1 MSSLKPVPRSYCP
14 DYPRFLTEADIRE
27 ILRPSLLARFS
38 RETLLA
44 GAMLTGLS
52 AGGCSRAAS
61 DPAPAAGGQGADG
74 GSQQVQQ
81 VQPADAGNPP
91 LKALKGNTTRSSAD
105 LRKRVDRLVG
115 EILGASRRGY
125 WNEHAT
131 LRTDSTLRSNPA
143 LKSPMIPISFG
154 NSYVGVFDTEAARDA
169 TRRLFSAYGIE
180 LQENVP
186 IKKQGYAFVADGFD
200 AERGIGFELTMPDM
214 AQRGQEPTAEDASS
228 RLDAEEMQALDED
241 LTAGK
246 IRMFVA
252 QAEHYPN
259 MDGDLYTPME
269 YYLSSVIDYLNW
281 VHGDQVVDTTQVLG
295 LEPGLAYAGNWRKL
309 HPELPGFDGYIEP
322 MPTLKVDRGQIDRA
336 DEWAGFGQD
345 SVKVTLNPLGKLV
358 YTPPA
363 DAPVF
368 LAQETQFACHLYVSG
383 EAAAATFLIEVTGT
397 NDKTWTIRQKV
408 ESRWLRPKVHA
419 KTGNLPFDQLKSIS
433 FSVESDQPVSFY
445 LDDVSLSRD
454 PTRAPGTE

>member
-44 GAMLTGLS
+44 GAMLTGLT
-52 AGGCSRAAS
+52 AGGCSRGAS
-61 DPAPAAGGQGADG
+61 DPAPAAGGQGATG
-74 GSQQVQQ
+74 GSQQVQRT
-81 VQPADAGNPP
+81 DAEDPP
-91 LKALKGNTTRSSAD
+91 LKALGNNTTRGSAD
-105 LRKRVDRLVG
+105 LRQRVDRLVG
-115 EILGASRRGY
+115 EILGSNKRGY
-125 WNEHAT
+125 WNELT
-131 LRTDSTLRSNPA
+131 SLRTDTTLSSNPA
-143 LKSPMIPISFG
+143 VKSPMIPISFG

-169 TRRLFSAYGIE
+169 TRRLFTAYGIE
-180 LQENVP
+180 LKENVP
-186 IKKQGYAFVADGFD
+186 IRQGGYEFVADGFD
-200 AERGIGFELTMPDM
+200 LERGIGFELTMPDV
-214 AQRGQEPTAEDASS
+214 AQPGQEPTAQDASS
-228 RLDAEEMQALDED
+228 RLDTEEMQALDKD

-252 QAEHYPN
+252 QAENYPN

-309 HPELPGFDGYIEP
+309 HPELPGFEGYLDP
-322 MPTLKVDRGQIDRA
+322 MPTLKVDGGQIDMA
-336 DEWAGFGQD
+336 DEWAGFGQS
-345 SVKVTLNPLGKLV
+345 SVKVTLNPQGKLV

-368 LAQETQFACHLYVSG
+368 LAQETQFACHLYVPG

-397 NDKTWTIRQKV
+397 NDKTWSIRQKV

-454 PTRAPGTE
+454 PTGAPVKE